1 MKTITHETALKITCC
16 LFYLA
21 VIVLFYLAGQ
31 WIFAFQVHAENHAN
45 TDLTAAGKESH
56 EPLSSKIK
64 NKIEEING
72 RLKISIAAETEQ
84 NAKQMGIT
92 LSQLQARTVKLR
104 NIKAIYERYLTALKR
119 EDSLKKEESILKE
132 TIEDEHEIDISQKPP
147 YSLSMY
153 DLFLNKLSTT
163 SQKVENAELSL
174 KLAEKMIQEAEN
186 KVDIAQ
192 KALRRIKEELETV
205 KDEKVTLVLQLNLNQ
220 AEIEK
225 EMAEA
230 NFDFYE
236 ITYQNLTKELRL
248 VKLTRDI
255 AQKQADWIKA
265 RLFFDQDD
273 LEKNLENIKTQRAK
287 FQKRIKA
294 LIREQQVVETTWLKA
309 QKAYESVYEEDEA
322 SAALAEAFLKEREAW
337 RETYQKVLEQTENM
351 LQTLNKKEQIW
362 QRRYNLLKENLDY
375 EVLETWQ
382 EEAKAHIARI
392 ERLIP
397 LQQNFQTTLQSQIIA
412 IQNQRSSNDF
422 DLKLKQ
428 HVDNRLNALEKLSER
443 TFEYQSML
451 QGERELA
458 QRFVAE
464 LGMKRAHFSLAKQ
477 LKAVGGK
484 VQKIWEFEL
493 WVMDEHAVTV
503 KKIFTAVIILI
514 IGIIMAKRIISAIRK
529 RLLPRTKLDENAAVV
544 IEKLLYY
551 FALLFIA
558 LFALRTVN
566 IPLTAFTFL
575 GGAIAIGVG
584 FGAQNLINN
593 FISGFIIMMERP
605 IKIGDIIEV
614 EDSFGIIEEIG
625 ARRTCIRTAGNFHI
639 LVPNSSFL
647 EKNVTNL
654 TLSDH
659 RVRAKVSVGVAYGSD
674 TNKVSQLMLRAAL
687 EHPKVFKVPEPFV
700 LFNDFGDNSLLFE
713 IYFWIRMAR
722 LMERR
727 IIKSDLR
734 LRIEQLFKDAG
745 IVIAF
750 PQRDVHLD
758 SQKPIEVRMLN
769 SENNGGIYD

>member
-1 MKTITHETALKITCC
+1 MKTITNETPLKKTYCR
-16 LFYLA
+16 FYLA

-31 WIFAFQVHAENHAN
+31 WIFAFQVHAENQTN
-45 TDLTAAGKESH
+45 TDRTADKESH
-56 EPLSSKIK
+56 ELLSSKIK
-64 NKIEEING
+64 RKIEKINE
-72 RLKISIAAETEQ
+72 RLKISISAETEQ
-84 NAKQMGIT
+84 NAKQMGVT
-92 LSQLQARTVKLR
+92 LAQLQERTAKLR
-104 NIKAIYERYLTALKR
+104 SIKAIYERYLTALKR

-132 TIEDEHEIDISQKPP
+132 TIEDEHWIGISQKPP
-147 YSLSMY
+147 YSLSLY

-163 SQKVENAELSL
+163 SQKKENAELSL
-174 KLAEKMIQEAEN
+174 KLAEKMTQEAEN
-186 KVDIAQ
+186 KVDSAQ

-230 NFDFYE
+230 NFDFHE
-236 ITYQNLTKELRL
+236 ITYQNLTKELHL

-273 LEKNLENIKTQRAK
+273 LEKHLENIKTQRAK

-294 LIREQQVVETTWLKA
+294 LIREQQVVENTWLKA

-382 EEAKAHIARI
+382 EETKAHIASI

-397 LQQNFQTTLQSQIIA
+397 LQQNFQTTLQSQIVA

-422 DLKLKQ
+422 ERKLKQ
-428 HVDNRLNALEKLSER
+428 YVDDRLKALEKLSER
-443 TFEYQSML
+443 TLEYQSML

-464 LGMKRAHFSLAKQ
+464 LGIKRAHFSLAKQ

-493 WVMDEHAVTV
+493 WVIDEHAVTV

-514 IGIIMAKRIISAIRK
+514 IGIILVKRIISAIRK

-625 ARRTCIRTAGNFHI
+625 ARRTRIRTAGNFHI

-654 TLSDH
+654 TLSDQ
-659 RVRAKVSVGVAYGSD
+659 RIRAKISVGVVYGSD
-674 TNKVSQLMLRAAL
+674 TNKVSQLMLRAAF
-687 EHPKVFKVPEPFV
+687 EHPNVFKAPEPFV
-700 LFNDFGDNSLLFE
+700 LFNDFGDNALLFE
-713 IYFWIRMAR
+713 VYFWIRMTR

-758 SQKPIEVRMLN
+758 SQKPIEVRMLK
-769 SENNGGIYD
+769 SEDNGGTYD